1 MDEEEPRRRRVR
13 AQWVVLAIAGV
24 LVLLWGSVRVIEP
37 MLTPDPPAIEHQ
49 TSEDLDITAPQKL
62 DSVGQFD
69 EFAADWDHPD
79 ALRLVA
85 AENSLVAVTE
95 DGVFGVGYPGG
106 EERWHFR
113 VPEQKVAVSF
123 TSGGGTVRVAYR
135 VDGLQSDEVH
145 YAVLNP
151 ETGVRWETAI
161 DPIPMPSGGLSS
173 LPDAAY
179 DRTNFTFEENPLTLA
194 GEQPTNDDEEDDI
207 WRVGLA
213 AYCDGAE
220 PSRNDVE
227 VATSTEKVFVS
238 ILCPGA
244 ESSVVF
250 ALDPESGDFEWGREL
265 AAAGVETPPELLVV
279 DYDGLYRGKEND
291 PLHRVLSGEFGTD
304 YLYLRGPSGAS
315 HEPRLWNIEGMDS
328 WFLPPNTDGNPSPQ
342 AVVVGRY
349 RTIDRSAAVQA
360 ANLLVGADVM
370 RLEDFPEL
378 MLVDSSD
385 GTPRLPTI
393 DELPMG
399 SGVGPMM
406 LESIEEAVS

>member
-1 MDEEEPRRRRVR
+1 M
-13 AQWVVLAIAGV
+13 
-24 LVLLWGSVRVIEP
+24 LLWGSVRVIEP
-37 MLTPDPPAIEHQ
+37 MVTPDPPDIDHQ
-49 TSEDLDITAPQKL
+49 ISEDLGITAPQTL

-113 VPEQKVAVSF
+113 VPGQKVAVSF
-123 TSGGGTVRVAYR
+123 RPGGGAVRVAYR
-135 VDGLQSDEVH
+135 VDGLRSAEVH
-145 YAVLNP
+145 YAVLSP
-151 ETGVRWETAI
+151 ETGQRRDTGI
-161 DPIPMPSGGLSS
+161 DPIPMPSGGFSS
-173 LPDAAY
+173 LIDASY
-179 DRTNFTFEENPLTLA
+179 ENTQFTFEEDPLTLA
-194 GEQPTNDDEEDDI
+194 GEQPTNEDEEDDI

-213 AYCDGAE
+213 AYCDGNE

-250 ALDPESGDFEWGREL
+250 ALDPESGEFEWGREF
-265 AAAGVETPPELLVV
+265 AAAGAETPPELLVV
-279 DYDGLYRGKEND
+279 DYEGLYRGKEND

-304 YLYLRGPSGAS
+304 YLYLRDPSGAS
-315 HEPRLWNIEGMDS
+315 HEPRLWDIEGIES
-328 WFLPPNTDGNPSPQ
+328 WLTPANTDGNPSPR

-349 RTIDRSAAVQA
+349 RTIDRSAAVQTTHLLME
-360 ANLLVGADVM
+360 ANVM
-370 RLEDFPEL
+370 RLEDFPESL
-378 MLVDSSD
+378 LVDSSEGTPIVESPN

-399 SGVGPMM
+399 SGVSPLM
-406 LESIEEAVS
+406 LEAIEEAVS